1 MNNRG
6 VFTVLFLVYVSTQ
19 LFGQHSQKVRG
30 VVIDRLAETPI
41 PYATVVILNTDPVL
55 GATTDS
61 MGRFSIARVPIGR
74 YDLKA
79 SFVGYD
85 PAILKEVVVNTAKE
99 TVVTFRMSEN
109 AIQLQEVVVKPDV
122 NKTENINSMALVGGR
137 LLSIEEASR
146 FAGGMDDPA
155 RLASSFAGVT
165 STLGNNGIV
174 VRGNAPKFLQWKM
187 EDVEIPN
194 PNHFADVTSF
204 GGGGFTS
211 LSSQVLG
218 NSDFFTGAFP
228 ADYSNALSGVFDMNM
243 RTGNS
248 QSRENTIQI
257 GTLGLDFAS
266 EGPFKKGYD
275 GSYIINYR
283 YSTLALLSSLMPED
297 AGGIR
302 YQDLSFKIS
311 LPTKKCGAFALW
323 DTGLIDR
330 SGNDVEK
337 DVDKWEFAQD
347 KQNQDVK
354 QYMGAFGIAHRI
366 GLGANGYLKS
376 TLAATISGL
385 DMHTEEMDGNRV
397 LQPKDVIKNTNWN
410 FVFNTSFN
418 KKFSSWHTNKSGIR
432 LTGLSYNLLMKNA
445 EVIGQPLQLVNDES
459 GFSSLISGYSSSLF
473 KIDEQWAINTGI
485 NISWFTLNNHYA
497 IEPRLGV
504 KWQFS
509 PEIDFELAYGMHSRL
524 EMLNYYFTKS
534 ADGQEINRDLDFTRA
549 HHFSVAMDYSLGS
562 DYHLKFEPYI
572 QYLYNVPVIKDS
584 TYSFINLSGK
594 EDWFLTNNL
603 SNDGVGLNY
612 GIDITFEKFMSRGF
626 YYLFTTSLFDSKYK
640 TNIDKWFNTRYNRNY
655 VLNLLVGKEW
665 LVGKQK
671 QNVININLKLSYQ
684 GGDRFTPVNDEASEA
699 AQDVVY
705 DATNPYSK
713 QISPVL
719 LGHISFGYKINRKS
733 SSHEISLKVM
743 NVTGYKEFYGYR
755 FNFKKN
761 IAEQEREAIL
771 IPSISYKYEF

>member
-1 MNNRG
+1 M
-6 VFTVLFLVYVSTQ
+6 LFLVYVSTQ

-30 VVIDRLAETPI
+30 VVTDRLAETPI
-41 PYATVVILNTDPVL
+41 PYATVLILNTDPVL

-61 MGRFSIARVPIGR
+61 MGRFSIAGVPIGR

-85 PAILKEVVVNTAKE
+85 PVILKEVVVNTAKE
-99 TVVTFRMSEN
+99 TVVTIRMSEN
-109 AIQLQEVVVKPDV
+109 SIQLQEVVVRPDV

-248 QSRENTIQI
+248 LSRENTIQI

-311 LPTKKCGAFALW
+311 LPTKKCGVFSLW
-323 DTGLIDR
+323 GTGLLDR
-330 SGNDVEK
+330 SGTDVEE
-337 DVDKWEFAQD
+337 DVDKWEFA
-347 KQNQDVK
+347 
-354 QYMGAFGIAHRI
+354 
-366 GLGANGYLKS
+366 
-376 TLAATISGL
+376 
-385 DMHTEEMDGNRV
+385 
-397 LQPKDVIKNTNWN
+397 
-410 FVFNTSFN
+410 
-418 KKFSSWHTNKSGIR
+418 
-432 LTGLSYNLLMKNA
+432 
-445 EVIGQPLQLVNDES
+445 
-459 GFSSLISGYSSSLF
+459 
-473 KIDEQWAINTGI
+473 
-485 NISWFTLNNHYA
+485 
-497 IEPRLGV
+497 
-504 KWQFS
+504 
-509 PEIDFELAYGMHSRL
+509 
-524 EMLNYYFTKS
+524 
-534 ADGQEINRDLDFTRA
+534 
-549 HHFSVAMDYSLGS
+549 
-562 DYHLKFEPYI
+562 
-572 QYLYNVPVIKDS
+572 
-584 TYSFINLSGK
+584 
-594 EDWFLTNNL
+594 
-603 SNDGVGLNY
+603 
-612 GIDITFEKFMSRGF
+612 
-626 YYLFTTSLFDSKYK
+626 
-640 TNIDKWFNTRYNRNY
+640 
-655 VLNLLVGKEW
+655 
-665 LVGKQK
+665 
-671 QNVININLKLSYQ
+671 
-684 GGDRFTPVNDEASEA
+684 
-699 AQDVVY
+699 
-705 DATNPYSK
+705 
-713 QISPVL
+713 
-719 LGHISFGYKINRKS
+719 
-733 SSHEISLKVM
+733 
-743 NVTGYKEFYGYR
+743 
-755 FNFKKN
+755 
-761 IAEQEREAIL
+761 
-771 IPSISYKYEF
+771 